1 MQIILA
7 SGSPRRRE
15 LFSQLGLDFEVV
27 IPHVDE
33 NPRSGEKPDA
43 FCARIS
49 TDKALRVI
57 QDHADALV
65 IAADTI
71 VVVGGRILGKPSSSR
86 DAAEYLLLL
95 ENRKHEVYTG
105 YTIINRHECRTRT
118 IRTEV
123 HFRAMTSEEIS
134 WYVSTGEPMDKAGA
148 YAVQGTGSLFI
159 DKIEGSYTNVIGLPL
174 SDLYYDLKDFGLKLK
189 TIEHGRFIYG

>member
-33 NPRSGEKPDA
+33 STRIGEHPED
-43 FCARIS
+43 FCSRIS
-49 TDKALRVI
+49 MDKALRI
-57 QDHADALV
+57 AHNNMNALV

-71 VVVGGRILGKPSSSR
+71 VVVDDRILGKPENKKE
-86 DAAEYLLLL
+86 AAEYLMLL
-95 ENRKHEVYTG
+95 ENRMHDVYTG
-105 YTIINRHECRTRT
+105 YTIINRQKNITRAIRTRVFFRSMT
-118 IRTEV
+118 AGEV
-123 HFRAMTSEEIS
+123 S

-148 YAVQGTGSLFI
+148 YAVQGTGSVFI

-174 SDLYYDLKDFGLKLK
+174 SDLYHDLKIFGLNLK
-189 TIEHGRFIYG
+189 NVENGRLTYE